1 MSSASTVPSPERPG
15 MSDPTTIPELQ
26 KVRDALGDLKARVD
40 APESH
45 GILCGM
51 LSAGGPV
58 ADRDWLRQLA
68 PEEAGDPG
76 ANDSLEALY
85 RATIWQLDD
94 PQFSFS
100 LLLPDD
106 EETLGARTEA
116 LANWCSGFLYG
127 LGVSGV
133 TESTQ
138 LPGEAAEV
146 LGDLAKIASVDYEL
160 EQPGEEEEQA
170 YEEVVEYVRVGAMLV
185 FESLRGPRLDESV
198 H

>member
-1 MSSASTVPSPERPG
+1 MLGCWPVPSRDG
-15 MSDPTTIPELQ
+15 LRMSDRTDIPALEEI
-26 KVRDALGDLKARVD
+26 RDALGDLKARVD

-58 ADRDWLRQLA
+58 QDRDWLRHLA
-68 PEEAGDPG
+68 PDADGEVG
-76 ANDSLEALY
+76 AADSLQALY
-85 RATIWQLDD
+85 RATVWQIDD
-94 PQFSFS
+94 PQFSFT
-100 LLLPDD
+100 LLLPEED
-106 EETLGARTEA
+106 ENLGERTEA
-116 LANWCSGFLYG
+116 LAHWCSGFLYG

-160 EQPGEEEEQA
+160 EQPGEAEERA
-170 YEEVVEYVRVGAMLV
+170 YEEVVEYVRVGALLV
-185 FESLRGPRLDESV
+185 FESLRGPRIDESV

>member
-1 MSSASTVPSPERPG
+1 
-15 MSDPTTIPELQ
+15 MSDPTTIPDLREI
-26 KVRDALGDLKARVD
+26 RDALGELKARVD

-51 LSAGGPV
+51 LSAGSPV
-58 ADRDWLRQLA
+58 ADRDWLRQLT
-68 PEEAGDPG
+68 PEEEKEVRVSDTLQ
-76 ANDSLEALY
+76 SLY

-94 PQFSFS
+94 PQFGFT

-106 EETLGARTEA
+106 DENLGERTEA
-116 LANWCSGFLYG
+116 LAHWCSGFLYG
-127 LGVSGV
+127 LGVSGI

-160 EQPGEEEEQA
+160 EQPGEAEEQA
-170 YEEVVEYVRVGAMLV
+170 YEEVVEYVRVGALLV